1 MTLEQLL
8 ERVPIEILP
17 ARAPVEPLAPEP
29 PDEPIEP
36 PQTAQIRRSP
46 EVLVVP
52 SEFGIEHRGLIL
64 NRVVPMVLAPLRHR
78 LHTTPK
84 TLANGP
90 DVNRE
95 PPPPAARTDVRI
107 AEKIEGRG
115 LRRLGSA
122 RKRRTAER
130 QEPRLLGVERQPIL
144 CKPLGKNLQNPLRI
158 LPILKAENEIIGV
171 PNFGGLAAQARFY
184 LVLEPLIEQVGRD
197 ESWRL

>member
-1 MTLEQLL
+1 MTDARDEQRMTLEQLL

-107 AEKIEGRG
+107 AEDMLDPTCPRICVLRTYVVSNVGMAPG
-115 LRRLGSA
+115 LPG
-122 RKRRTAER
+122 
-130 QEPRLLGVERQPIL
+130 P
-144 CKPLGKNLQNPLRI
+144 
-158 LPILKAENEIIGV
+158 
-171 PNFGGLAAQARFY
+171 
-184 LVLEPLIEQVGRD
+184 VL
-197 ESWRL
+197 STT